1 MGQLHPDPRGGV
13 AVGHPHRVPVV
24 IEKPVNGQFDNAK
37 LGDVI

>member
-1 MGQLHPDPRGGV
+1 MGRLYSYPRGGV

-24 IEKPVNGQFDNAK
+24 IGEPVNGEFDYAK